1 MKREPKQQTTAE
13 VSRHLSVCIL
23 LDSGVFCNIS
33 FFSSVL
39 FSFPCF
45 FLLLFFSNTCS
56 LVSWG
61 IHPKP
66 IESFSSSGFW
76 NKDMDAGQRASGCFW
91 IALMHRC
98 TDCCIQHLVSSIINQ
113 LSEQRVLERRERLKM
128 ERKRGEGRAERRGG
142 GSIQWKKEW
151 REGEEEGIERNRGG
165 GSHS

>member
-39 FSFPCF
+39 FSFPRF
-45 FLLLFFSNTCS
+45 FLLFFFSNTCS

-76 NKDMDAGQRASGCFW
+76 NKDMDAGQSIWLLLDCPYASVHRLLHTAPCEQHHKSAVRAASAGTEREIEDGEKARGRESWKKGRGF
-91 IALMHRC
+91 HS
-98 TDCCIQHLVSSIINQ
+98 VK
-113 LSEQRVLERRERLKM
+113 ERV
-128 ERKRGEGRAERRGG
+128 KRGRGG
-142 GSIQWKKEW
+142 GDWEKQRW
-151 REGEEEGIERNRGG
+151 G
-165 GSHS
+165 